1 MSDNENNSVVTKY
14 SSYTDAQKRATQKY
28 RSNNKDKVNEQ
39 RKKYYQQ
46 RKESDPSFLEYK
58 RQKAREYYQKKK
70 LTKTELFEE
79 HYQQNLTNALEQNT
93 PESTNEPKPEPLSE
107 PIMELD
113 DKPLQELV
121 TDEPIVTVEVK
132 PKKKRAPR
140 KKKDVVEDV

>member
-79 HYQQNLTNALEQNT
+79 HYQQNLTDVLEQNT
-93 PESTNEPKPEPLSE
+93 PEVTNEPLPEP
-107 PIMELD
+107 ITELEN
-113 DKPLQELV
+113 KPLQEELV
-121 TDEPIVTVEVK
+121 SDEPIETVEVK

-140 KKKDVVEDV
+140 KKKDVVDV

>member
-79 HYQQNLTNALEQNT
+79 HYQQNLTDVLEQNT
-93 PESTNEPKPEPLSE
+93 PEVTNEPLPE
-107 PIMELD
+107 PIMELEN
-113 DKPLQELV
+113 KPLQEELV
-121 TDEPIVTVEVK
+121 LDEPIETVEVK

-140 KKKDVVEDV
+140 KKKVVEDV